1 MAQQIFKNDVLKR
14 AAFPFLLLFALAM
27 MLTPYIVSVVANIG
41 RRPWPSRRLA
51 TETRPRAMLS
61 APPRI
66 AA

>member
-1 MAQQIFKNDVLKR
+1 MAQQIFRNDVLKR
-14 AAFPFLLLFALAM
+14 AAFPFLLLLALMM

-41 RRPWPSRRLA
+41 RRPWPSRRIA
-51 TETRPRAMLS
+51 SEAKPRALL